1 MSIRSFIAIEIKSNN
16 ILREIIRI
24 QKNLLTSQA
33 DLKNV
38 EPENIHI
45 TLKFMGSVP
54 ESQIEKIK
62 KIVKEQGI
70 EPFDINLQGIGVF
83 PKINRPRTIW
93 LGINKGAT
101 QITNI
106 WKKLE
111 KELTAI
117 GVEPDRRRFHPHLTI
132 SRVRSG
138 RNRDE
143 LINILQ
149 ELRNVEVGD
158 YEINHISLKKSVLT
172 PRGPIYTTLA
182 ESKYEQ

>member
-1 MSIRSFIAIEIKSNN
+1 MSIRSFIAIEITSNN
-16 ILREIIRI
+16 ILSEIIRI
-24 QKNLLTSQA
+24 QKSLSSSQA

-38 EPENIHI
+38 APENIHI

-54 ESQIEKIK
+54 ESQIEQIK
-62 KIVKEQGI
+62 KIIEKQKI
-70 EPFDINLQGIGVF
+70 EPFNINLQGIGVF
-83 PKINRPRTIW
+83 PKLNRPRTIW
-93 LGINKGAT
+93 IGINKGAT

-106 WKKLE
+106 FKKLE
-111 KELTAI
+111 KELTTVDI
-117 GVEPDRRRFHPHLTI
+117 EPDKRRFHPHLTI

-143 LINILQ
+143 LINVIQ

-158 YEINHISLKKSVLT
+158 HEINYISLKKSVLT

-182 ESKYEQ
+182 ESKHEQ